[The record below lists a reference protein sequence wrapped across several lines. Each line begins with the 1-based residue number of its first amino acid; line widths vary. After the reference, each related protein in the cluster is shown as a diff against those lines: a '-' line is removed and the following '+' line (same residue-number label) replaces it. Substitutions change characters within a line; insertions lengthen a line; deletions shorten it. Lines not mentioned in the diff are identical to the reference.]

1 VATVVVTPTA
11 LADLDRLI
19 RTLSLPPNTHARV
32 KASLR
37 PLTRFPKL
45 GAPLVGRWIDFR
57 FLLGPWRW
65 MLIVYLYDEPA
76 DRVAVVT
83 IQDARSA
90 VSATSSPLAPPG

>member
-1 VATVVVTPTA
+1 MATVVVTPTA
-11 LADLDRLI
+11 LADLDSLI
-19 RTLSLPPNTHARV
+19 RTLSLPADSRVRV

-37 PLTRFPKL
+37 ALTRFPKL
-45 GAPLVGRWIDFR
+45 GAPLEDRWIDFR

-83 IQDARSA
+83 IQDARSVA
-90 VSATSSPLAPPG
+90 SAASSPLAPPG